1 MNSREFFFAV
11 ANMRELQKEYFQTH
25 DRKVFLACRAA
36 ENAIDSEIKRVKAI
50 IDNVPIYNT
59 PREKKRLK

>member
-11 ANMRELQKEYFQTH
+11 ANMRQLQKEYFQTH
-25 DRKVFLACRAA
+25 DRGVFLACRAA

-50 IDNVPIYNT
+50 IENVPI
-59 PREKKRLK
+59 